1 MKLVWKRIWKTGNQ
15 EKIKSNGMKL
25 EWKRNRKTS
34 TENITVQ
41 YNYIEYICN
50 RKIMES
56 KTTNQVEAK
65 F

>member
-1 MKLVWKRIWKTGNQ
+1 
-15 EKIKSNGMKL
+15 MKL

-34 TENITVQ
+34 NDNITVQ